1 MAVYKCMDYSEEYAL
16 LVKSWLD
23 DEAVKNTGLD
33 QGWDA
38 YYEYCEKDLSPLV
51 NGEVYVK
58 IACEDNDPFGVFCLC
73 NVDGTYS
80 ISEVFIS
87 PEKRGRGYGSEALR
101 DMLLHSKEILG
112 VEVTSAKTVIF
123 PDNTASK
130 KAFEKAGFVFDSIHP
145 DGDAWYYVYRK

>member
-1 MAVYKCMDYSEEYAL
+1 MAVYKWMDYSEEYAL

-33 QGWDA
+33 QGWDE

-58 IACEDNDPFGVFCLC
+58 IVCEDNDPFGVFCLC

-87 PEKRGRGYGSEALR
+87 PEKRGRGYGSKALR
-101 DMLLHSKEILG
+101 DMLLHSKEILR